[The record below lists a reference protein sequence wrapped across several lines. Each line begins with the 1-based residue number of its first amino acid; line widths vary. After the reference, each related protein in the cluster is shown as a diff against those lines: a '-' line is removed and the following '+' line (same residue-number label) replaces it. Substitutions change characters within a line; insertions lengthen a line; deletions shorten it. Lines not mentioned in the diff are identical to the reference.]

1 MDKNQLEEY
10 KREMMRLYGRRDVPT
25 LPDNVINEAYETLP
39 EEPQKN
45 EPTYDQSDIK
55 PTEIS
60 ETDSEAPDDTAWS
73 DFIDNGDGDI
83 DSRYPDPDIS
93 GLEDADNGSSDNEIM
108 PDNSGDIAKDNDSNK
123 VYIPNAQPPVEEMTA
138 EAAKKSLGSSF
149 GYILVN
155 VRAGDESF
163 AVDGAAVIITAT
175 VGGKRLLIASGK
187 ADNSGTTQR
196 FKVPVPDVLL
206 SQSPDPKKRPY
217 SLYDIS
223 VAAKGFFNARS
234 VDVPVFSGITSIQDF
249 SMIPVPL
256 NMHEDDETL
265 TIYNQEPFYGNS
277 GEV

>member
-1 MDKNQLEEY
+1 MDKDQLEEY

-25 LPDNVINEAYETLP
+25 LP

-45 EPTYDQSDIK
+45 EPAYDQSDIK

-73 DFIDNGDGDI
+73 DFIDNGDEDI

-93 GLEDADNGSSDNEIM
+93 GIADLDDASPDTVIM
-108 PDNSGDIAKDNDSNK
+108 PDNSDDIAMDNDGNK
-123 VYIPNAQPPVEEMTA
+123 YYIPNAQPPVEEMTA
-138 EAAKKSLGSSF
+138 EAAKNSLGNSF

-163 AVDGAAVIITAT
+163 AIEGAAVLITAT

-196 FKVPVPDVLL
+196 FRVPVPDVLL
-206 SQSPDPKKRPY
+206 SQSPDPEKRPY

-256 NMHEDDETL
+256 TMHEDDETL
-265 TIYNQEPFYGNS
+265 TIYNQEPFFGNS